1 MRVTSCT
8 FFASM
13 PCHSSPAADAAAA
26 SAAAGAVTLR
36 LTVLLLAAA
45 QHNRVGSSCEGMRGS
60 ASDAARAMK
69 LTSEAG
75 APGTGCVMLG
85 SAASSSA
92 LSESRKGRHSEGTSP
107 QQRHTKKSLR

>member
-1 MRVTSCT
+1 
-8 FFASM
+8 M
-13 PCHSSPAADAAAA
+13 PCHSSSAVDAAAA
-26 SAAAGAVTLR
+26 SAAAGAVMLR
-36 LTVLLLAAA
+36 LTVLLLTAA
-45 QHNRVGSSCEGMRGS
+45 QHNRVASSCEGMRGS
-60 ASDAARAMK
+60 ASEAASEMK

-92 LSESRKGRHSEGTSP
+92 LSESRKARHSKGTSR